1 MVYIYHMLDKNVYFL
16 GYLFF
21 PQRSKL
27 NFITYVTKLHS
38 SECNVIARY
47 EILKKL
53 SMTLITKGSAI
64 KDPTKLT
71 KTKCTYPT
79 ERATQHNVKTS
90 PIQAQGPLSTQAV
103 TKQNTTFYPT

>member
-1 MVYIYHMLDKNVYFL
+1 MLDKNVYFL

-38 SECNVIARY
+38 SECNVTVRY
-47 EILKKL
+47 EIPKKL

-71 KTKCTYPT
+71 KTKPHGNSNTAQRQKLPNT
-79 ERATQHNVKTS
+79 GPRPPQH
-90 PIQAQGPLSTQAV
+90 AGCD
-103 TKQNTTFYPT
+103 

>member
-1 MVYIYHMLDKNVYFL
+1 
-16 GYLFF
+16 
-21 PQRSKL
+21 
-27 NFITYVTKLHS
+27 
-38 SECNVIARY
+38 
-47 EILKKL
+47 
-53 SMTLITKGSAI
+53 MTLITKGSAI